1 MRQDGGSL
9 SVHVY
14 NALLA
19 ACERG
24 GRADEALKLLERMK
38 KDGVH
43 ANQLTT
49 HLMAS
54 IGKKG
59 VEDVEGQQAAMAAI
73 SAAMAAAGGLLIQRG
88 MF

>member
-19 ACERG
+19 TCERG
-24 GRADEALKLLERMK
+24 GRADEALRLIECMK
-38 KDGVH
+38 RDGVH
-43 ANQLTT
+43 PNQLTN
-49 HLMAS
+49 HLMTS

-59 VEDVEGQQAAMAAI
+59 VEDVEGQQAALTAI

-88 MF
+88 VF